1 MNTKNKAERE
11 AEIEK
16 YFLWAVS
23 SIGGKTFKFKSI
35 SQRGVAD
42 RIACLP
48 NGQTWFVEIK
58 RPKGGCVSP
67 LQELF
72 GSEMVALKQHYA
84 CLWTKEEIL
93 DWLMEASKC

>member
-1 MNTKNKAERE
+1 MNTKTKSERE

-16 YFLWAVS
+16 YFCWAVA
-23 SIGGKTFKFKSI
+23 SIGGKTYKFKSI

-48 NGQTWFVEIK
+48 NGDTWFVEIK
-58 RPKGGCVSP
+58 RPRGGTLSP

-72 GSEMVALKQHYA
+72 AEEMYTLKQKYT
-84 CLWTKEEIL
+84 CLWTKEDVMQWIADL
-93 DWLMEASKC
+93 

>member
-1 MNTKNKAERE
+1 MNTKNKPKRE

-16 YFLWAVS
+16 YFVWVVA
-23 SIGGKTFKFKSI
+23 SIGGKAYKFKSI

-48 NGQTWFVEIK
+48 NGDTWFVEIK
-58 RPKGGCVSP
+58 RPKGGHLSP

-72 GSEMVALKQHYA
+72 SDEMKLLCQKYA
-84 CLWTKEEIL
+84 CLWTKEDVMQWIAEL
-93 DWLMEASKC
+93 